1 MKIDRLKKCY
11 ASDMPSDEFKP
22 SKVAAGLTEVTY
34 VFQSA
39 FIFCFSL

>member
-22 SKVAAGLTEVTY
+22 SQVAAGLTEVTY

-39 FIFCFSL
+39 FIFCFP